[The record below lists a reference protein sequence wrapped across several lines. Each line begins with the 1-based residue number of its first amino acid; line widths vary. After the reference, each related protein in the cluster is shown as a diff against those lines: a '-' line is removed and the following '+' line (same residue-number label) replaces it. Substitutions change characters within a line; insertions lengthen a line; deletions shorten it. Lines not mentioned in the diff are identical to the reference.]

1 MNSAEQIRDNQME
14 TLSNMQSFKSITQ
27 SSIADSH
34 LSLVLLLK
42 IFGVWRDAAT
52 SFSSTPSTT
61 ADRDE
66 LVLRGDTDCCF
77 PSKSLLITQPPL
89 MGPVKVWDDVHMWSR
104 KNENQVC
111 HQHPGLKL
119 NFT

>member
-14 TLSNMQSFKSITQ
+14 TLSNMQSIKSITQ
-27 SSIADSH
+27 SFKPRFG
-34 LSLVLLLK
+34 LK
-42 IFGVWRDAAT
+42 IFGAWCDAAT
-52 SFSSTPSTT
+52 SFSSTPSTS

-66 LVLRGDTDCCF
+66 LVLVF
-77 PSKSLLITQPPL
+77 SSKLPLIKQSPL
-89 MGPVKVWDDVHMWSR
+89 MGPVEVWDDVHTWSR

>member
-14 TLSNMQSFKSITQ
+14 TLSNMQSIKSITQ
-27 SSIADSH
+27 SSP
-34 LSLVLLLK
+34 LK
-42 IFGVWRDAAT
+42 IFGVWCDAAT

-61 ADRDE
+61 ADPDE
-66 LVLRGDTDCCF
+66 LVLRGDTGCCF
-77 PSKSLLITQPPL
+77 SSKLPLITQSPL
-89 MGPVKVWDDVHMWSR
+89 MGPVKVWDDVHTWSG

-119 NFT
+119 NFP